1 MTIFNNAK
9 ISIIAL
15 TLALSSNAVFADY
28 KSDIIASC
36 TAYQQ
41 GSDKS
46 EINAC
51 KLYIDGFIDALI
63 FAEEGAVKPA
73 AVIDNSNTQSEFEK
87 RVYRTRIS
95 SKLDDDSHQFCIAH
109 KDSRKEVASNLAKS
123 IDISQLA
130 TKPLKEILFSSL
142 TQNYPCG

>member
-1 MTIFNNAK
+1 MTIFSKAK
-9 ISIIAL
+9 VSIIAL

-36 TAYQQ
+36 SAYQQ

-51 KLYIDGFIDALI
+51 KLYIDGFIDALL
-63 FAEEGAVKPA
+63 FAEEGAVKTA
-73 AVIDNSNTQSEFEK
+73 AVINNTNNQSDFEK

-123 IDISQLA
+123 IDITQLA

-142 TQNYPCG
+142 TESYPCR